1 MNNDSKKAYEVGYG
15 KPPVLTRF
23 QKGTSG
29 NPSGGRKR
37 VSKPLDPGIVLQ
49 TIDNEE
55 IVVTDNGK
63 RKRMTKAEINF
74 RQLFAKATRG
84 DLKAARLIANM
95 AIKYFSPEDRDE
107 DQVTEIIGE
116 TEAAQRFGPKWPE
129 RIAKLNDALR
139 NRK

>member
-1 MNNDSKKAYEVGYG
+1 MSSDSRSTYEVGYG
-15 KPPVLTRF
+15 RPPVATRF
-23 QKGTSG
+23 HKGRSG
-29 NPSGGRKR
+29 NPSGRPKR
-37 VSKPLDPGIVLQ
+37 AFKPLDPGIVLQ

-74 RQLFAKATRG
+74 RQLFAKATRS
-84 DLKAARLIANM
+84 DLKAARLITNM
-95 AIKYFSPEDRDE
+95 AIKYFAPEDRDD
-107 DQVTEIIGE
+107 DQVTEIIGQ

-129 RIAKLNDALR
+129 QIAKLNDALR